1 MLTVARLSGDIRVLL
16 YYKEH
21 GVPHCHVQHGGLEV
35 SVRIA
40 VLAVLERSI
49 HPGVMIMVRNWART
63 NREAL
68 NRNWMLARAG
78 LPLRDISLS

>member
-1 MLTVARLSGDIRVLL
+1 MPTVARLSGDIRVLL

-21 GVPHCHVQHGGLEV
+21 GVPHFYVQHAGLEV

-40 VLAVLERSI
+40 DLAVLEGSI
-49 HPGVMIMVRNWART
+49 HPVVMIMVRNWART

-78 LPLRDISLS
+78 LPLKDIPLS